1 MRFISVSRK
10 LRRNEILQLIGK
22 DDMAAAEHA
31 FFAILY
37 DIPKEC
43 DAPSFLRLAHVGV
56 DTLEKAAELV
66 ADTDSDQAAI
76 YRAGN
81 AVSGMPCG
89 PHKRVRNGPFGS
101 PAVRG

>member
-1 MRFISVSRK
+1 
-10 LRRNEILQLIGK
+10 
-22 DDMAAAEHA
+22 MAAAEHA

-43 DAPSFLRLAHVGV
+43 YAPSFLRLAHVGV

-81 AVSGMPCG
+81 AVIAEC
-89 PHKRVRNGPFGS
+89 R
-101 PAVRG
+101 AVRTSASGTDLLARLRSEGER